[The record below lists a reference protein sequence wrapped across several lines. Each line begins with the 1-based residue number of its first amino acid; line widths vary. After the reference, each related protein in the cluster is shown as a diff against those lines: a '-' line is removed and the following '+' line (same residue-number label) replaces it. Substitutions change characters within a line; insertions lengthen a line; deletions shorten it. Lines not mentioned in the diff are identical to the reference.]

1 MSIGSSEEIAF
12 QMTIEEEPPES
23 TDPSRGL
30 LPDSLRSNIHT
41 LHGLYGAVQLKMQ
54 EDSEFLE
61 RVETYLGWVESEVTE
76 TGHLAPAVANRIR
89 ERFTA
94 DLETK
99 GVIEQV
105 RTDIDYFARGGDFPI
120 HLVTVSRE
128 NPTDLLATG
137 LAPLAIVGLTIANG
151 TTIAHERVDGRR
163 KYRLRHSDDGET
175 DAIPAV
181 AIETGLTKAGL

>member
-12 QMTIEEEPPES
+12 QMTIEGEPSES
-23 TDPSRGL
+23 TDQRRGL
-30 LPDSLRSNIHT
+30 LPDSLRSDIHT
-41 LHGLYGAVQLKMQ
+41 LHGLYGAVQLKMR

-61 RVETYLGWVESEVTE
+61 RVEAYLGQVENEVTE
-76 TGHLAPAVANRIR
+76 TGRLAPEIADRIR

-94 DLETK
+94 DLETN

-105 RTDIDYFARGGDFPI
+105 RADIDYFARGGDFPI
-120 HLVTVSRE
+120 HLVTVSRD
-128 NPTDLLATG
+128 NPTNLLATG
-137 LAPLAIVGLTIANG
+137 LAPLAIVGLTIASG
-151 TTIAHERVDGRR
+151 TTIVRERVDGKR
-163 KYRLRHSDDGET
+163 KYRLRRSDEQAT